1 MEISVFF
8 LRNRGIG
15 ISSKREKEILF
26 LRDILQRSGR
36 EWKEETVKEESIFS
50 FLKKEQSVFSADT
63 FENGMQPVKM
73 EMILPLRD
81 YLEKKE
87 TLPNFSFKTYAVEDT
102 RADLTAQSLVF
113 LPGKEKQEEGIRF
126 EILGMGLIGRIYD
139 CGVSETEVTP
149 LLGAACGLLSL
160 GFPFAEMLELI
171 NRKTWAKTVY
181 AV

>member
-1 MEISVFF
+1 M
-8 LRNRGIG
+8 
-15 ISSKREKEILF
+15 
-26 LRDILQRSGR
+26 
-36 EWKEETVKEESIFS
+36 KEESIFS

-126 EILGMGLIGRIYD
+126 EILGMGLIGRIYA